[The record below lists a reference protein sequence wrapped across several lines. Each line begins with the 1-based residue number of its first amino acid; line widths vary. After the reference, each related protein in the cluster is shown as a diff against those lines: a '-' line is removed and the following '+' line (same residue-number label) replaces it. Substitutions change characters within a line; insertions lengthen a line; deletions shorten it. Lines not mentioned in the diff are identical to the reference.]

1 MIWKIAELLAGGV
14 VGWFERKQKLAQT
27 KAENE
32 AALEQARTQ
41 AEIARLGKAQDAE
54 IAWDQEAVSQMK
66 MSWKDEYFVIVWT
79 MPLWL
84 AMLPFEWALTASTA
98 FFQTMDTAPDW
109 YVSGMAVMI
118 AASFGVRKIID
129 IMRARK

>member
-41 AEIARLGKAQDAE
+41 AEIARLGKSQDAE

-66 MSWKDEYFVIVWT
+66 LSWKDEYFVVVWT
-79 MPLWL
+79 TPLWL

-109 YVSGMAVMI
+109 YVTGMSVMI

-129 IMRARK
+129 IMRSRK